1 MVLGIDASNLGG
13 GSLTYLT
20 ELLAH
25 ADPAP
30 HGFER
35 VRVWG
40 GRRVLDRLPERS
52 WLEKCHQPALDGD
65 FFQKTWWK
73 LFRLSALARRGC
85 DVLFLPGGNPSAFH
99 PQVAMC
105 HNQLPFENLERVQ
118 YAFWSR
124 ARLRLETLRRMLGAT
139 FRRADGLIFITQHS
153 RRNVERALRT
163 EFRDAAVIPH
173 GLNGRFL
180 NPRPLNDV
188 IRCTRPS
195 WRLLYVSSI
204 DRYKH
209 HAALAEAVVRLRKQ
223 GAPLELHLTGRVSNA
238 AAFEV
243 LRPLTERSA
252 ETGIFHHPEVP
263 HADIGRFYEQA
274 DWFVYASA
282 CETFGLSLP
291 EAMGHRMPIAASCL
305 SALPEVLADAALYF
319 NPRSVDSIEEALRT
333 LLQQPHR
340 RRLLAKK
347 AYQRAQKFSWA
358 ACSEA
363 TFAYLAQVARR
374 YRTASADQPDG

>member
-25 ADPAP
+25 AEPTE

-40 GRRVLDRLPERS
+40 GRRVLGVLPERD
-52 WLEKCHQPALDGD
+52 WLEKCHQPALDGS
-65 FFQKTWWK
+65 FFRKSFWK
-73 LFRLSALARRGC
+73 LFRLGGRARRGC
-85 DVLFLPGGNPSAFH
+85 DVLFLPGGNACGFH

-105 HNQLPFENLERVQ
+105 HNLLPFEDLERVR
-118 YAFWSR
+118 YALWTKP
-124 ARLRLETLRRMLGAT
+124 RLRLETLRRTLRLA
-139 FRRADGLIFITQHS
+139 FSRADGLIFITHHS
-153 RRNVERALRT
+153 KRSVERALNTRF
-163 EFRDAAVIPH
+163 EHAVVIPH
-173 GLNGRFL
+173 GVNARFL
-180 NPRPLNDV
+180 NPRPLNEV
-188 IRCTRPS
+188 LQTARTS

-209 HAALAEAVVRLRKQ
+209 QAALAEAVMRLRRQ
-223 GAPLELHLTGRVSNA
+223 GAPLELHLAGPVRNPRSFA
-238 AAFEV
+238 A
-243 LRPLTERSA
+243 LRPLLERSA
-252 ETGIFHHPEVP
+252 ETGIFHHGEVP
-263 HADIGRFYEQA
+263 HAEMGPVYERA
-274 DWFVYASA
+274 DWFVYPSA
-282 CETFGLSLP
+282 CETFGLALP

-305 SALPEVLADAALYF
+305 GALPEVLADAAVYF

-347 AYQRAQKFSWA
+347 AYHRAQQFSWT
-358 ACSEA
+358 ACSQQ
-363 TFAYLAQVARR
+363 TFGYIAQVARR
-374 YRTASADQPDG
+374 FYDA